1 MSPRKRNVGTFMAF
15 AIAAFPLAGH
25 GAFAN
30 PASGAYHAS
39 LSGAAEVPGPG
50 DPDGQGAA
58 HFSMKPG
65 KLCYEIRGLNG
76 IATATAAHIHRGA
89 SGVSGPPVVMLET
102 PPAGNSK
109 ACADVTDEVAAEIR
123 ANPAG
128 FYINV
133 HNAEYPAGAVR
144 GQLAQ

>member
-1 MSPRKRNVGTFMAF
+1 MSPRKRKVTTFMAF
-15 AIAAFPLAGH
+15 AITALPLAGH
-25 GAFAN
+25 GAFAK
-30 PASGAYHAS
+30 PASGTYHAS

-50 DPDGQGAA
+50 DPDGRGAA
-58 HFSMKPG
+58 HISMKPG
-65 KLCYEIRGLNG
+65 KLCYEIRDLNG

-89 SGVSGPPVVMLET
+89 SGVSGPPVVMLDT

-109 ACADVTDEVAAEIR
+109 ACADVTDEVAAEIK

-144 GQLAQ
+144 GQLAP